1 MKKLIEILEQFK
13 NERNEAKKNGTWDE
27 DAVAKCFKPCAE
39 QILCKGYF
47 LVNGKYIIDLGA
59 IELYYHEEKTN
70 GIKDYKMYHT
80 NEQLPESFKKRLET
94 YPIEQLPI
102 FYRKIKECGGGYPFF
117 ETGSFNLHQSGVD
130 VTFENDDNEND
141 KYRASFLIRSYR
153 MIEKCDINKDIL
165 YDPCSSHL
173 YDDLYY
179 SGLLSF
185 SSAPTIEWVEYDKGG
200 NIEQKTRVNIKD
212 ERLWRFRRIGIK
224 EIK

>member
-1 MKKLIEILEQFK
+1 MEKLIKILKEFDEK
-13 NERNEAKKNGTWDE
+13 RTKKRAGIWDDTVVAECFYNCAKK
-27 DAVAKCFKPCAE
+27 
-39 QILCKGYF
+39 ILCKGYF

-59 IELYYHEEKTN
+59 IELYYHEERKD

-80 NEQLPESFKKRLET
+80 NEQLPESFKKRIEA
-94 YPIEQLPI
+94 YPEQLPI

-117 ETGSFNLHQSGVD
+117 EPGSFNLHQSGID
-130 VTFENDDNEND
+130 VTFENGDNEND

-153 MIEKCDINKDIL
+153 MIEKDDINKDIL

-212 ERLWRFRRIGIK
+212 ERLWRFIRVGIK